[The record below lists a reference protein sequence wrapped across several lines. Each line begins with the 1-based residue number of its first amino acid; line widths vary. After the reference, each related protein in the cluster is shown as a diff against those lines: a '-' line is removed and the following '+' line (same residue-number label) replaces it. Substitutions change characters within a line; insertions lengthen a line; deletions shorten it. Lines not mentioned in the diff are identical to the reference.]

1 MKYSII
7 IPAFNEA
14 GFIENAVEALNKQT
28 VDRESFEIVVVDNN
42 STDDTSA
49 IAAAAGADKVVLE
62 TEPGTNIARQRGV
75 VESAGEIV
83 AFLDADCIPPSDWLE
98 QIGKHLSNQD
108 IKAVSGPCD
117 MQFRG
122 IYRMI
127 EVLYTRYIFS
137 NLDRMLH
144 FVFRKKAGV
153 IMGGNFAAHRETI
166 DAIGGLPRYKFH
178 GDDSA
183 VAMHISR
190 KLGKV
195 MFSRHFRVYSSPRR
209 FKSEGPLWLTL
220 KYAWYYLKNYFFLKA
235 QP

>member
-14 GFIENAVEALNKQT
+14 GYIENAVEALKNQT
-28 VDRESFEIVVVDNN
+28 VDRKDFEIIVVDNN
-42 STDDTSA
+42 STDGTSR
-49 IAAAAGADKVVLE
+49 IATAAGADKVVLE

-75 VESAGEIV
+75 VESSGEIV

-98 QIGKHLSNQD
+98 QIGTFLSNGD
-108 IKAVSGPCD
+108 LKAVSGPCD
-117 MQFRG
+117 MQFTG
-122 IYRMI
+122 LYRMI

-153 IMGGNFAAHRETI
+153 IMGGNFAAHRTTI

-195 MFSRHFRVYSSPRR
+195 MFSRNFRVFSSPRR
-209 FKSEGPLWLTL
+209 FESEGPLWLTL

-235 QP
+235 